1 MFAAVG
7 NRVASGHTVL
17 TVGAIGASSDVVR
30 RNSGE
35 RMTATRDRLEAIL
48 ARLAARA
55 GNERVFAK
63 LYAEAARAA
72 ADSADARR
80 RAGLTLGPL
89 DGAIVSI
96 KDLFDVAGEPT
107 LAGSVMRR
115 AAAPARDDAL
125 VVKRLRRAGA
135 VIIGKT
141 HMTEFAFTALG
152 LNPHY
157 GTPPNAAD
165 ATLIPGG
172 SSSGAG
178 VSAAEGSS
186 DISIGSDTGGSVRV
200 PAALN
205 GVVGFKP
212 TARRIPLD
220 GAFPLSP
227 SLDSIGPLARSVA
240 QCIAADA
247 VMAGK
252 EHFVLPPLSLLGL
265 RIAVPRGRLLD
276 SVEAGVA
283 ESFDRALQQLAAAG
297 ATIAECLVDDLLAD
311 LRTATRTGT
320 IAAIEGAAIHADWL
334 ANGASTPVDANVS
347 GALGRAMQVPAV
359 SYIRT
364 MNRRAELVAA
374 MDARLSAYDLVVL
387 PTTPV
392 TAQPIAEL
400 LADGAHADRIE
411 GLLLRNTQVANQ
423 FDLCALSLP
432 MPGTAR
438 PAGLMLMARNGH
450 DRRLLS
456 AGLAVEALLADA

>member
-1 MFAAVG
+1 
-7 NRVASGHTVL
+7 
-17 TVGAIGASSDVVR
+17 
-30 RNSGE
+30 
-35 RMTATRDRLEAIL
+35 MTAARDRLEAIL
-48 ARLAARA
+48 SRLAARA
-55 GNERVFAK
+55 GDERVFAK
-63 LYAEAARAA
+63 IYAEAARAT
-72 ADSADARR
+72 ADASDARR

-89 DGAIVSI
+89 DGVIVSI

-115 AAAPARDDAL
+115 DAEPAQADAL

-157 GTPPNAAD
+157 GTPGNAAD
-165 ATLIPGG
+165 PRLIPGG

-240 QCIAADA
+240 QCITADA
-247 VMAGK
+247 VMASK
-252 EHFVLPPLSLLGL
+252 EQFALSPLSLSGL
-265 RIAVPRGRLLD
+265 RIAVPRGRLMDGLD
-276 SVEAGVA
+276 STVA
-283 ESFDRALQQLAAAG
+283 SAFERALQQLARAG
-297 ATIAECLVDDLLAD
+297 AMVTECLIDDLLAEF
-311 LRTATRTGT
+311 RAATRSGS
-320 IAAIEGAAIHADWL
+320 IASIEGAAVHADWL
-334 ANGASTPVDANVS
+334 ANGAPTPVDPNVS

-364 MNRRAELVAA
+364 MHRRRELVAD
-374 MDARLSAYDLVVL
+374 MDARLSAYDFVAL

-392 TAQPIAEL
+392 TAQPIAEM

-438 PAGLMLMARNGH
+438 PSGLMLMARHGH
-450 DRRLLS
+450 DRRLLA
-456 AGLAVEALLADA
+456 AGLAVEAMLAEERG

>member
-1 MFAAVG
+1 
-7 NRVASGHTVL
+7 
-17 TVGAIGASSDVVR
+17 
-30 RNSGE
+30 
-35 RMTATRDRLEAIL
+35 MTATRDRLEAIL
-48 ARLAARA
+48 SRLGARA
-55 GNERVFAK
+55 GDEGVFAK
-63 LYAEAARAA
+63 LYADAARAA
-72 ADSADARR
+72 ADATDARR
-80 RAGLTLGPL
+80 RAGLSLGSL
-89 DGAIVSI
+89 DGVIVSI
-96 KDLFDVAGEPT
+96 KDLFDVTGEPT

-115 AAAPARDDAL
+115 GAEPAQDDAL

-157 GTPPNAAD
+157 GTAGNAVD
-165 ATLIPGG
+165 PTLIPGG

-178 VSAAEGSS
+178 VSAAEGTS

-252 EHFVLPPLSLLGL
+252 EFSELSPLSLSGL
-265 RIAVPRGRLLD
+265 RIAVPRGRLMDGQD
-276 SVEAGVA
+276 STVA
-283 ESFDRALQQLAAAG
+283 EAFDRALKQLARAG
-297 ATIAECLVDDLLAD
+297 ATVTECLIDDLLGEFRA
-311 LRTATRTGT
+311 ATRSGS

-334 ANGASTPVDANVS
+334 ANGASTPVDPNVS

-364 MNRRAELVAA
+364 MNRRVELAAA
-374 MDARLSAYDLVVL
+374 MDARLSAHDLVVL

-392 TAQPIAEL
+392 TAQPIDDL

-423 FDLCALSLP
+423 FDLTALTLP
-432 MPGTAR
+432 MPRTGR
-438 PAGLMLMARNGH
+438 PTGLMLMARHGH
-450 DRRLLS
+450 DRRLLA
-456 AGLAVEALLADA
+456 AGLAVEALLRG